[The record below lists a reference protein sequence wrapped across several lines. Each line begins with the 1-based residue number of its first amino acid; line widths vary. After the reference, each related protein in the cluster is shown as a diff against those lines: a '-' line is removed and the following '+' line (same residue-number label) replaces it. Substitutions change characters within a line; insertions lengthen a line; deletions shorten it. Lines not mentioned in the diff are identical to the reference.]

1 MPARV
6 AGACPAWRGGDFRSP
21 RKPAGAMPGN
31 RGQPVKARNRPPK
44 EKEKRE
50 LSPWIAWAEHEI
62 LAKVNA
68 ADLLV
73 FGQFAGAAGF

>member
-1 MPARV
+1 
-6 AGACPAWRGGDFRSP
+6 
-21 RKPAGAMPGN
+21 MPGN

-68 ADLLV
+68 ADLFV